1 MLKSRESFALI
12 QSFINEKLYSR
23 EFQIVKGFVKDYYE
37 RDTKAQEVDL
47 GLLGELISSEVLNE
61 KHATKFAELAQE
73 AYAFDTSSGN
83 VKQVILN
90 AKKREL
96 SVELASAIA
105 NEKPHEELVESYS
118 DLLKYTDLD
127 ALVEDGAEVYT
138 ADTLD
143 DLLDHQRQ
151 GIMTLYPL
159 SLNEKCDGGVGPSD
173 HVVIIARPETGK
185 TALVLT
191 IACGFARQGFPGIV
205 FSNEE
210 NIQKLRRRALYC
222 CTGMTKQEVDAD
234 PERAKRLANE
244 MGYHNIIFISLS
256 PGTPEQVEAFV
267 KKFGAKWFFMDQIRN
282 LAMRSENRTG
292 QLEMAAQAMRNIAKR
307 YGAAAFS
314 ITQAGDSASGKAI
327 LDMGDVDGS
336 NTGIPG
342 ACDVLLGIGGTEEQK
357 AQGIRVLSL
366 SKNKLGGV
374 HDSFPVRFNQWISKY
389 VSIS

>member
-37 RDTKAQEVDL
+37 RDAKAQEVDL
-47 GLLGELISSEVLNE
+47 GLLGELISSEILNE
-61 KHATKFAELAQE
+61 KHAAKFAELAQE

-96 SVELASAIA
+96 AIELASAIA
-105 NEKPHEELVESYS
+105 NEKPHDALVESYG

-138 ADTLD
+138 ADSLD
-143 DLLDHQRQ
+143 DLLNHQRQ

-191 IACGFARQGFPGIV
+191 LACGFARQGFPGIV

-222 CTGMTKQEVDAD
+222 CTGMNKQEVDAD

-314 ITQAGDSASGKAI
+314 ITQAGDSASGKSI

-342 ACDVLLGIGGTEEQK
+342 ACDVLLGIGATEEQK